1 MTTKSNKDEVK
12 DLVPEALKPGMIV
25 KVYEKIKELS
35 VKGEMKER
43 IQIFEGT
50 VLAVN
55 KAKTPSGTFLV
66 RKMSGGVG
74 VEKIYP
80 VHSPLVTKIEL
91 VKELQVRRAK
101 LYYLRD
107 YKKKIKEKNTK

>member
-1 MTTKSNKDEVK
+1 MATKSNAEGVS
-12 DLVPEALKPGMIV
+12 DLSRITLKPGMVV

-35 VKGEMKER
+35 TKGELKER
-43 IQIFEGT
+43 LQVFEGT

-55 KAKTPSGTFLV
+55 KTKTPSATFLI

-80 VHSPLVTKIEL
+80 LYSPLVTKIEL
-91 VKELQVRRAK
+91 VKELRVRRAK

-107 YKKKIKEKNTK
+107 YKKKQRERSK